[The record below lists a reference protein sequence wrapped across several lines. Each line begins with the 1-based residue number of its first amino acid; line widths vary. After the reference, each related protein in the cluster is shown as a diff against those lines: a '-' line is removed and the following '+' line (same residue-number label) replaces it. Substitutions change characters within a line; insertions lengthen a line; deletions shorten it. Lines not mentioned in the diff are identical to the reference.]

1 MKRFVNGM
9 FSSISDAELTI
20 NSMAREDEPVDDANE
35 AAPTPASQDSTRS
48 AVDHESQG

>member
-20 NSMAREDEPVDDANE
+20 NSMAVEDDPVDDANE
-35 AAPTPASQDSTRS
+35 ATPASQDSARS
-48 AVDHESQG
+48 TVAHESQG